1 VTCIAFRGRSMSR
14 EELDTISANAL
25 IKEHDDEAYWKG
37 LPIIGHAELGTI
49 RFTHRLPEVEGR
61 AGSAR
66 LSPRGPKC
74 GKSITEVL
82 RILNVMY
89 DVEYQAVR
97 EHLTKATVAGHLTQY
112 LGSLAVE
119 RRLRSDRSS
128 GLGRCDAGKKRD
140 IICAAPWLYEKPS

>member
-1 VTCIAFRGRSMSR
+1 MSR
-14 EELDTISANAL
+14 EELDAISANAL

-89 DVEYQAVR
+89 DVEYQAVPGASD
-97 EHLTKATVAGHLTQY
+97 KGHRG
-112 LGSLAVE
+112 GSLNATP
-119 RRLRSDRSS
+119 
-128 GLGRCDAGKKRD
+128 GLACCR
-140 IICAAPWLYEKPS
+140 AAAQK